1 MRRKRERMIA
11 VLQFDSVSLP
21 LIEALIE
28 EGRLPIF
35 ADLRRRG
42 SWITLETP
50 AKYLEGSAFHS
61 LYTGTHAG
69 QHGVYYPWLW
79 SASEQRVRFVED
91 FAIPPVVWERLTAA
105 GLRSL
110 IIDPYEIRPPR
121 EINGLYLGGWQF
133 TNRVV
138 MRSASIPSNT
148 MRALERDLG
157 APRRAE
163 EVYGRPYVPELM
175 RLRRS
180 LLPAGPR
187 LADAAVML
195 LQRERF
201 DLMWVTMSAAHLA
214 GHRFMDVAQLSSAI
228 DLSECPELATTLADI
243 YVSYDEAMGR
253 ILAALPPE
261 TDIMVITPAGMGPN
275 TSRSHL
281 LPMMLNAILADRR
294 EPKKSTAPS
303 SSFMWSVRSV
313 LPTGLRAWIAR
324 ALPDRL
330 AVQLAARL
338 ELRGVDWAHTQAF
351 MMPNDDAGFIRL
363 NLCGRER
370 DGTVDPRH
378 ADQLLDH
385 IGSGL
390 QTFTNRDGTHVVK
403 RVIRVSDLGLDGTA
417 SERLPDLIIQWSDR
431 LVQPIEGVVSPRYG
445 DVPSNGWGTG
455 RTGSHTDD
463 AWAVLLP
470 SVLKPAR
477 IHPSP
482 HIVDLAATVC
492 NVLGADT
499 RGLAGTPVW
508 KRPSHP

>member
-1 MRRKRERMIA
+1 MIA
-11 VLQFDSVSLP
+11 VFQFDSVSLP
-21 LIEALIE
+21 LVDALLE
-28 EGRLPIF
+28 KRLLPTF

-42 SWITLETP
+42 CWVTLETP

-79 SASEQRVRFVED
+79 SAREQRVRFVED

-110 IIDPYEIRPPR
+110 IIDPYEIRPPSA
-121 EINGLYLGGWQF
+121 INGIYLGGWQF

-138 MRSASIPSNT
+138 LRSASLPTST
-148 MRALERDLG
+148 LRALQRDLG

-163 EVYGRPYVPELM
+163 EVYGRPYVPELL

-195 LQRERF
+195 LRRERF

-214 GHRFMDVAQLSSAI
+214 GHRFMDVAQLSGVI

-243 YVSYDEAMGR
+243 YISYDEAMAR
-253 ILAALPPE
+253 MIAALPPG
-261 TDIMVITPAGMGPN
+261 TDIMVISPAGMAPN

-281 LPMMLNAILADRR
+281 LPMMLSAVLADRR
-294 EPKKSTAPS
+294 EPRKSAAPP

-313 LPTGLRAWIAR
+313 LPTGLRAWVAR

-370 DGTVDPRH
+370 EGTVDPRH

-385 IGSGL
+385 IGVGL
-390 QTFTNRDGTHVVK
+390 QTFTNRDGSPVVK
-403 RVIRVSDLGLDGTA
+403 RVIRVTDLGLDGAA
-417 SERLPDLIIQWSDR
+417 SDRLPDLIIQWNDR
-431 LVQPIEGVVSPRYG
+431 FIEPVQGVMSPRHG
-445 DVPSNGWGTG
+445 EVSSNGWGTG

-463 AWAVLLP
+463 AWALLLP
-470 SVLKPAR
+470 STMTPGPIPA
-477 IHPSP
+477 SP
-482 HIVDLAATVC
+482 HVVDLAASVC
-492 NVLGADT
+492 DVLGADT
-499 RGLAGTPVW
+499 SGLPGASLWETPS
-508 KRPSHP
+508 RQ